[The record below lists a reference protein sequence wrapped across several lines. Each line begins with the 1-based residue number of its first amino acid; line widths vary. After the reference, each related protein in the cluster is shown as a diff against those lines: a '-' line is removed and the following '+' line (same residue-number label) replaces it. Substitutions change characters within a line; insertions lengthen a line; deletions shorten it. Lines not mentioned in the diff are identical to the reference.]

1 MFWYLIFVSSY
12 RRRWAD
18 FLGTAECAN
27 ADLYGAA
34 ECPYEDLYGTA
45 QNAYRLAAN
54 INWKVLLVFMVIVE
68 EIFFAFIH
76 T

>member
-54 INWKVLLVFMVIVE
+54 IN
-68 EIFFAFIH
+68 
-76 T
+76 